1 MQTQQAPAWLS
12 DKDLADRYGVCRITI
27 WRWAKNGNLPPGK
40 KIGPNTTRWST
51 AEIED
56 RDAKVASGGEA
67 A

>member
-27 WRWAKNGNLPPGK
+27 WRWAKNGVIPPGK
-40 KIGPNTTRWST
+40 KIGPNTTRWSA
-51 AEIED
+51 AEID
-56 RDAKVASGGEA
+56 ARDAEMMNGGEA